1 MMVALVTAQPE
12 HYKRKPPVNQK
23 KRLGLCGCLL
33 LAYCSATNA
42 HVDLTDQTA
51 KAPASLAGQD
61 LVLQIERTTSSFTG
75 GYPYKGAVVKHYSR
89 GGTFTAQGTGTGIP
103 DSQQV
108 FTGSFKYQRTGPAT
122 AIEQSIDTSVN
133 NSPLKVRYTFT
144 TRTSGTWE
152 EDFDGGKLKLSG
164 RFTMHPSDL
173 PQQQHLAPTS
183 LADTT
188 VALIIKS
195 AKSDLPTDVYPTGGL
210 VVQSYAI
217 DGSVLLKGFGPR
229 TLDSTG
235 TYKYTKVAPNTAVEE
250 VTQVSPLFT
259 LPYTMVYSFETP
271 SSGTWFQ
278 NLGDGLILFWGT
290 FDLFP
295 SK

>member
-1 MMVALVTAQPE
+1 V
-12 HYKRKPPVNQK
+12 
-23 KRLGLCGCLL
+23 
-33 LAYCSATNA
+33 
-42 HVDLTDQTA
+42 
-51 KAPASLAGQD
+51 GQD
-61 LVLQIERTTSSFTG
+61 LVLQIEHATSSFPG
-75 GYPYKGAVVKHYSR
+75 GYPYKGAVVKHYHR
-89 GGTFTAQGTGTGIP
+89 GGTFTAQGTGTMSPATP
-103 DSQQV
+103 DSQQT
-108 FTGSFKYQRTGPAT
+108 FAGSFKYQRTGPAT
-122 AIEQSIDTSVN
+122 AIEQSIDVTVN
-133 NSPLKVRYTFT
+133 NSPFRVKYTFT
-144 TRTSGTWE
+144 TDTSGTWE
-152 EDFDGGKLKLSG
+152 EDFDGGKLRLSG
-164 RFTMHPSDL
+164 SFTMHPSDL
-173 PQQQHLAPTS
+173 PQQQHMAPTS

-195 AKSDLPTDVYPTGGL
+195 TQSDLPTDVYPTAGL

-250 VTQVSPLFT
+250 VTQVSPSFT
-259 LPYTMVYSFETP
+259 LPYTMVYNFDTP

-278 NLGDGLILFWGT
+278 NLGDGLLLFWGT